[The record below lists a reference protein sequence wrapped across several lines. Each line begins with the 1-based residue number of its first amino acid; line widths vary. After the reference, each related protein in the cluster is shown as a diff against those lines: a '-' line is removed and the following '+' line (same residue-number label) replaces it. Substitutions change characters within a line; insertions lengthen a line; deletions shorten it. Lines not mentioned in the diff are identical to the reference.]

1 MLSKRP
7 AVNNENT
14 TSTKTKG
21 SKINRYYKLRK
32 TTGNTK
38 LNKSTNLI
46 IRGFFCTLIPSNYN

>member
-1 MLSKRP
+1 MLSKGP

-46 IRGFFCTLIPSNYN
+46 IRGFFCTLIRL